1 MTVWSSKEEG
11 TIKES
16 KPFLRERRDVSV
28 GRGIELNGKHRTSVS
43 KGRGIKWYIVDG
55 RVGTAV
61 EIK

>member
-1 MTVWSSKEEG
+1 
-11 TIKES
+11 
-16 KPFLRERRDVSV
+16 V